1 MLLEI
6 MNIKEFVEQLQAH
19 PEKHVSLRLPDGAR
33 VPAHFHITEVGHV
46 TKRFIDCGGT
56 RRVQETCL
64 LQTWVYDDIEHRL
77 TAGKLA
83 AIFERVGDLLED
95 FSLPVEIEHEL
106 GTVAQFSL
114 EGAEFSPG
122 ALEFQL
128 GAKHTDC
135 LARGVCLPGSCGSE
149 PEGAGGPVAAVGLV
163 APVASNACTPGGGC
177 C

>member
-1 MLLEI
+1 
-6 MNIKEFVEQLQAH
+6 MNIKEFIEQLQEH
-19 PEKHVSLRLPDGAR
+19 PEKQVSLRLPDGAR

-83 AIFERVGDLLED
+83 AIFERVGDLLEN

-106 GTVAQFSL
+106 GTVAQFAL

-122 ALEFQL
+122 VLEFQL

-149 PEGAGGPVAAVGLV
+149 PEVPSMPVAPAAFV
-163 APVASNACTPGGGC
+163 APVASVASTACKPGGGC